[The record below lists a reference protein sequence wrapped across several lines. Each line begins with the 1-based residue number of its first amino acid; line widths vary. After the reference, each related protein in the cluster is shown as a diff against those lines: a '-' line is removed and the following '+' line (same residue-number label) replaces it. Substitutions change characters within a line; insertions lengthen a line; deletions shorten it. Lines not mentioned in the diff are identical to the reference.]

1 MDFCKN
7 KNYYAPKVESSF
19 LEVSKGD
26 RVCLIYGLEWLKIK
40 NLGTLKNQCDIITQ

>member
-1 MDFCKN
+1 MHLKR
-7 KNYYAPKVESSF
+7 KAPFWKY
-19 LEVSKGD
+19 LRGD